1 MVPLLK
7 LGLTL
12 VSFII
17 IELIAVVES
26 NTTMVSF
33 LAINYETI
41 IIPDVSVN
49 GKTKIVK
56 IFNSNSDCYLGKM

>member
-12 VSFII
+12 VSLII
-17 IELIAVVES
+17 VELIAVVES

-33 LAINYETI
+33 LAINYGTI
-41 IIPDVSVN
+41 IIPDVSVV